1 MTTIRK
7 QTELLIATSRA
18 SFEERAWWDS
28 DRKQD
33 VGNRRHVETLWREIL
48 QHCDTLNDGIAS
60 VERLLAKLD
69 VVGAEDR
76 FVVGYSVG
84 FKKPGPGEV
93 RWADI
98 KAAGDP
104 MDASR
109 KAATRDDVK
118 RWMLDGYSEYGIS
131 PMIEWRP
138 RVHAPVATS
147 TAAEAG
153 RSM

>member
-1 MTTIRK
+1 MTTLRK

-104 MDASR
+104 MDASST
-109 KAATRDDVK
+109 AAGRDDVK
-118 RWMLDGYSEYGIS
+118 RWLREGYVEYGIS

-138 RVHAPVATS
+138 RKPENAATAQTPS
-147 TAAEAG
+147 LG
-153 RSM
+153 M